1 MLIGP
6 VKSATGIRG
15 LDDVT
20 GGGLPQG
27 RSTLVCGS
35 SGCGKTLLGVEFL
48 VHGAVQFNEP
58 GVFIGFEETIEDLGR
73 NVASLGFDLQDLT
86 ARGIL
91 ALDFVQ
97 LDEGTLNESSP
108 YTLDGLF
115 IRLDFAIASVGAKR
129 LVLDSI
135 EALFSV
141 LPRQTI
147 LRAELRRLF
156 QWLRK
161 RQVTTIVTG
170 ERGSEPGR
178 LTRHGFEEYVSDC
191 VVLLDHRVTEMAS
204 SRRLR
209 IVKYRGSIHGT
220 NEYPFLIDEGGISV
234 KPVTSLTLQ
243 QKVSGERVSSGI
255 DELDAM
261 LGGAGYYRGSSA
273 LVSGTAGTGKSSLAA
288 HFADAAC
295 ARGERVLYFAFEE
308 SPEQVIRNMRSIG
321 IDLAQWIA
329 QDRLRFHAS
338 RPTLTG
344 LEMHLVTMLREIDRF
359 APQDV
364 VVDPINSFVMGDNEY
379 DVKLMLLRLVDT
391 LKCQQIT
398 AFFTSLTQGGE
409 PLERTDVAISSLI
422 DTWLLVRDIE
432 NGGERNR
439 GLCVLKSRGMP
450 HSNQV
455 REFLLTDHGVE
466 LRDVYFGVGGAKTGT
481 ARLAEEAMARA
492 SLLQRD
498 RENAQQQGELT
509 LRRAAVEAQIAAI
522 RAQFAAEEA
531 AALGRIEQR

>member
-1 MLIGP
+1 MLTGP
-6 VKSATGIRG
+6 DKSATGIRG

-35 SGCGKTLLGVEFL
+35 SGCGKTLLGIEFL

-58 GVFIGFEETIEDLGR
+58 GVFIGFEESIEDLGR

-86 ARGIL
+86 ARGML

-97 LDEGTLNESSP
+97 LDEGTLNESST

-161 RQVTTIVTG
+161 RQVTTILTG
-170 ERGSEPGR
+170 ERGSEAGR

-191 VVLLDHRVTEMAS
+191 VVLLDHRVSEMVS

-209 IVKYRGSIHGT
+209 IVKYRGSTHGT

-243 QKVSGERVSSGI
+243 QQVSAERISSGI
-255 DELDAM
+255 AELDAM

-321 IDLAQWIA
+321 IDLAHWIA

-359 APQDV
+359 TPQVV

-439 GLCVLKSRGMP
+439 GLCILKSRGMP

-455 REFLLTDHGVE
+455 REFLLTEHGVE
-466 LRDVYFGVGGAKTGT
+466 LRDFYFGVGGAKTGT

-492 SLLQRD
+492 SLLKRD
-498 RENAQQQGELT
+498 RETAQQQGELT
-509 LRRAAVEAQIAAI
+509 LRRAAIEAQIAAI